1 MSSLYLGQ
9 EIKGEKKLL
18 ILKYFDMTKSEAYV
32 NYWQY
37 YSVKSQCGV
46 VWTKQQMWHL
56 YLQLVFKKKNA
67 STLSG
72 FTGKWKCQ
80 DIHFQSVLI

>member
-46 VWTKQQMWHL
+46 VWTKQQMCL
-56 YLQLVFKKKNA
+56 FFKKMQALLVALLENGNVKIFIF
-67 STLSG
+67 SL
-72 FTGKWKCQ
+72 C
-80 DIHFQSVLI
+80 